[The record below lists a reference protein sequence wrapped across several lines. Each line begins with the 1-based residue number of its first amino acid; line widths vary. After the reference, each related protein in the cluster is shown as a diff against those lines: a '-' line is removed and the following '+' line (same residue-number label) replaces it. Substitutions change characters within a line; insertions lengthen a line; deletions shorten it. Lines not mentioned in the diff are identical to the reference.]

1 MIRIPDDTSEAQ
13 TQCTAPQWG
22 RRFRQL
28 RLLPSAHAMHGYN
41 CEQWEGEWSARVCVQ
56 GMAAECDRECVLDC
70 GCNSPSQIP
79 MPTEQGSPRHDKL
92 GMLQRLKESSRV
104 VALEKTAVNLPE
116 INDERPGAQARARLG
131 ASAVPSLSGF
141 EHATDARE
149 QAAASLQTD
158 GWKCRARS
166 DRTWTWTENLV
177 VATTAPRHCV
187 YCVSTFRLGLVC
199 VAFCFGPKL
208 VAERLLRLISATQN
222 WPA

>member
-1 MIRIPDDTSEAQ
+1 VIRNPDDTSEAQ

-41 CEQWEGEWSARVCVQ
+41 CEQWEGEWSARVRVQ
-56 GMAAECDRECVLDC
+56 GMDAECDRECVLDC

-116 INDERPGAQARARLG
+116 INDERSGAQARARLG

-141 EHATDARE
+141 EQATDARE

-158 GWKCRARS
+158 GWKCRAMS

-177 VATTAPRHCV
+177 VATTAPRHCGT
-187 YCVSTFRLGLVC
+187 VSRRFDLVWYASPFALGRSLLPSVC
-199 VAFCFGPKL
+199 CA
-208 VAERLLRLISATQN
+208 
-222 WPA
+222 